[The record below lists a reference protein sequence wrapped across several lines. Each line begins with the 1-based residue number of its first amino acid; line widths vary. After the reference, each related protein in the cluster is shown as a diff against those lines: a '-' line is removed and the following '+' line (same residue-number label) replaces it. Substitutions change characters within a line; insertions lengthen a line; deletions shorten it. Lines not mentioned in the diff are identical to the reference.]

1 MEIQLTF
8 GEKVLL
14 NIFRVLTVCLG
25 TMAITG
31 VSYTIYRIF
40 VDGMLP

>member
-14 NIFRVLTVCLG
+14 NIFRVLTAVLG
-25 TMAITG
+25 AMAMSG